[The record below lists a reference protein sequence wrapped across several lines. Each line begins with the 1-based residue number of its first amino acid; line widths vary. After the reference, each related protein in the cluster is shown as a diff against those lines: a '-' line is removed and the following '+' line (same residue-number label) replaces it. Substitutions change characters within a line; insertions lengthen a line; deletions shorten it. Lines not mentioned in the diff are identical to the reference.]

1 MTVHVM
7 FKASDTATT
16 TTNDTAPM
24 ARPEARD
31 TDTGPIPARSLRSRM
46 AMLGTTLGEFRAPR
60 RRRERNAG
68 ELSMR
73 GFLSRMTG
81 VVLAASAVAF
91 GGHTALSAA
100 PPEPLAAVSEAPAAP
115 VAPAPTIKRQS
126 GSTGGDA
133 GPGPGAG
140 AVPPMP
146 RLRTGTESIYDGPFE
161 RDAQGALWVARGTFE
176 LEERVQL
183 VLEDV
188 LEVVTREDLEGEKYL
203 RLRDGALVRAWP
215 ELLEAFESLRYR
227 KEYAAASGRGQASP
241 FEPDT
246 VELTDAQRAARDEAA
261 ARALVEQGVVLPHGA
276 PASAAGGQGP
286 TTK

>member
-1 MTVHVM
+1 MTVHVI
-7 FKASDTATT
+7 FPQTSQTSVIPDS
-16 TTNDTAPM
+16 
-24 ARPEARD
+24 
-31 TDTGPIPARSLRSRM
+31 GPIPERSLVSRM
-46 AMLGTTLGEFRAPR
+46 AMLGTTLAEFRAPR
-60 RRRERNAG
+60 RRRERGKG

-73 GFLSRMTG
+73 AFLSRMTG

-115 VAPAPTIKRQS
+115 VAPAPAIRRPA
-126 GSTGGDA
+126 GSHAGDA

-140 AVPPMP
+140 AVPLQLP
-146 RLRTGTESIYDGPFE
+146 RLRAGTESIYDGPFE
-161 RDAQGALWVARGTFE
+161 RDAQGALWVARGTFA

-188 LEVVTREDLEGEKYL
+188 LEVVVRDDLEGERYL
-203 RLRDGALVRAWP
+203 RMRDGALVKAWP

-241 FEPDT
+241 LEPDT
-246 VELTDAQRAARDEAA
+246 VELTDAQRKARDEAS

-276 PASAAGGQGP
+276 PAPAPQP

>member
-7 FKASDTATT
+7 FRQTTSDDATAAQ
-16 TTNDTAPM
+16 APVI
-24 ARPEARD
+24 P
-31 TDTGPIPARSLRSRM
+31 DTGPIPQRSLMSRM
-46 AMLGTTLGEFRAPR
+46 AMLGTSLAEFRAPR
-60 RRRERNAG
+60 RRRERATG

-73 GFLSRMTG
+73 AFLSRMTG

-100 PPEPLAAVSEAPAAP
+100 PPEPLAAVTEAPAAP
-115 VAPAPTIKRQS
+115 VAPAPAIKRTG
-126 GSTGGDA
+126 GSSSGGDA
-133 GPGPGAG
+133 GPGPGG
-140 AVPPMP
+140 GGVPVLP
-146 RLRTGTESIYDGPFE
+146 RLRAGTESIYDGPLE
-161 RDAQGALWVARGTFE
+161 RDAQGGLWVARGTFD
-176 LEERVQL
+176 LDERVQL

-188 LEVVTREDLEGEKYL
+188 LEVVVRDDLEGEKYL
-203 RLRDGALVRAWP
+203 RMRDGALVKAWP

-241 FEPDT
+241 LEPDT

-261 ARALVEQGVVLPHGA
+261 ARSLVEQGVVLPHGA
-276 PASAAGGQGP
+276 PAPAPQGP